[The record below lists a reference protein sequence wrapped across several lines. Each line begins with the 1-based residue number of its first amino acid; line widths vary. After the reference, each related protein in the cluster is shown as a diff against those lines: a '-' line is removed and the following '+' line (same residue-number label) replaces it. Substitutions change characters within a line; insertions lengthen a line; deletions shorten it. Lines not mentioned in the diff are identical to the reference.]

1 MPDNKKTASPLSLT
15 RAMDLL
21 SFVMSGSNSAE
32 EAFDQMRRTDPQ
44 RYAKEMAHLQA
55 IANSPMMGD
64 TPDAPF
70 YQKFGQ
76 TLASGIG
83 LAPAVGEPMYEYWAK
98 NMPNIMPLSL
108 QRKQGHTR
116 DIELKAETLGNML
129 SSGAKK
135 TTPVSR
141 K

>member
-1 MPDNKKTASPLSLT
+1 VQYGPARNIDKSMMRIPSNGA
-15 RAMDLL
+15 RAGPEF
-21 SFVMSGSNSAE
+21 S
-32 EAFDQMRRTDPQ
+32 
-44 RYAKEMAHLQA
+44 
-55 IANSPMMGD
+55 
-64 TPDAPF
+64 
-70 YQKFGQ
+70 
-76 TLASGIG
+76 SGIG
-83 LAPAVGEPMYEYWAK
+83 LAPAVGEPMYEYWAR